1 MSVFNGQKTAVA
13 LGTFDGLHRGHIAVI
28 ASALAY
34 KEQGL
39 LPVVALF
46 DVHPL
51 SVISGKA
58 PTALLQENLRE
69 EIISEMGAE
78 SAVIEFKKIQKFSCE
93 QFVQEILVG
102 RLNAAAVCCGEDYT
116 FGAGAT
122 GTSQTLKDLCKRAG
136 IECTVCKSVE
146 YSGADISSTRIR
158 ESVMNGDF
166 ETANEMLG
174 RPFMYKL
181 TVVSGDRI
189 GRLIG
194 APTINQYFPENFTVP
209 KVGVYA
215 SAAKVDGREYPSVTN
230 IGVRPSVNGKELR
243 SETCILD
250 FSADLYGKDIEVKL
264 LKYLRG
270 EQKFANLDVLSAQI
284 YIDAEKS
291 REVYSK
297 WGESDV

>member
-1 MSVFNGQKTAVA
+1 MSVFSGQKTAVA

-51 SVISGKA
+51 SVIKGKA
-58 PTALLQENLRE
+58 PTTLLQENLRE
-69 EIISEMGAE
+69 KMIAQMGAQSEII
-78 SAVIEFKKIQKFSCE
+78 EFSKIRKFSCE
-93 QFVQEILVG
+93 QFVDEILVG

-116 FGAGAT
+116 FGAGAA
-122 GTSQTLKDLCKRAG
+122 GTSRTLKDLCQKAG

-146 YSGADISSTRIR
+146 YKGLDVSSTRIR
-158 ESVMNGDF
+158 ESVTNGDF
-166 ETANEMLG
+166 ETANGMLG

-181 TVVSGDRI
+181 TVVSGDKI

-215 SAAKVDGREYPSVTN
+215 SVTEVDGKEYPSVTN
-230 IGVRPSVNGKELR
+230 IGARPTVNGKELR

-250 FSADLYGKDIEVKL
+250 FSADLYGKDVEVKL
-264 LKYLRG
+264 LRYLRG
-270 EQKFANLDVLSAQI
+270 EQKFSNLDVLSAQI

-291 REVYSK
+291 REVYSQR
-297 WGESDV
+297 GESDV